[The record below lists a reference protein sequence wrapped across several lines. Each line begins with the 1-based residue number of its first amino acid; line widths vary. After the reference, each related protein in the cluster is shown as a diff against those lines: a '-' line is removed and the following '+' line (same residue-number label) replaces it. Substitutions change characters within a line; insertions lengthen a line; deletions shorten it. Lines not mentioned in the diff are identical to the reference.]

1 MTLLEVALI
10 LSAIIFMYNLQQIKI
25 ALKEKGY
32 TVEMLSGW
40 MRDLRQF
47 KAMIQSETDQKIK
60 VKYQQT
66 LNGLYFSLF
75 GVVLFAAMVIHNRMP

>member
-25 ALKEKGY
+25 VLKEKGHA
-32 TVEMLSGW
+32 VEMLSGW

-47 KAMIQSETDQKIK
+47 KAMIRSETDQKIK

-75 GVVLFAAMVIHNRMP
+75 GVVLFTAMVIHNRLA